1 MKTFL
6 LFPLTLSLA
15 FVLSGCGNSH
25 AQDTAVAEPVPASV
39 YKEGHGLQLTPAGR
53 QFIGLATSEVV
64 SHTFA
69 GQGETTAIPAT
80 AVLRTIKGDFVYV
93 ANGEWFLR
101 TPVTLG
107 ASDATHVEILDGL
120 YEGDVVVVR
129 GVSGLSLAEIQA
141 LNGGVGCADGH

>member
-1 MKTFL
+1 MKLFL
-6 LFPLTLSLA
+6 LSILSLNLA
-15 FVLSGCGNSH
+15 FVLSGCGDSH
-25 AQDTAVAEPVPASV
+25 AQAVAATEPVPASV

-53 QFIGLATSEVV
+53 QFIGLETGEVTSR
-64 SHTFA
+64 TFTGHREA
-69 GQGETTAIPAT
+69 TAIPAA
-80 AVLRTIKGDFVYV
+80 AVLHTIKGDFVYV
-93 ANGEWFLR
+93 ANGEWFIR

-107 ASDATHVEILDGL
+107 ASDVTHVEITGGL